1 MKNKVVSLTI
11 VALLCGLFGSV
22 QAQTKKLIGN
32 ISNEPGKAVIAT
44 ITVKNLPQVGTSS
57 NELGFF
63 SLDVPSTA
71 DSLVISA
78 VGYARK
84 TVPIIGTTV
93 NVRLSSDGNLN
104 LDEVVII
111 GYGSQRKSDL
121 TAPVATVNME
131 DAIKRTVATPMD
143 AIQGAVPG
151 VQVVSGGTPGSTP
164 IVRIRGVG
172 SFNNESPLYVV
183 DGMFMD
189 NIDFLNLNDIEDMS
203 VLKDASGAAIYGV
216 RAANGV
222 VIVTTKRGKLNS
234 KARVVYNGYAGIQTP
249 TNMLKMANGQQYAD
263 YAIAIGNEN
272 IVNNS
277 IERFGG
283 SGSSPTQN
291 TDWYSELLRS
301 RALIHNHNLDVQ
313 GGSDKITYAFGLNY
327 IDQDGIMDAEN
338 FHRKY
343 NIRMQTEAR
352 VTDWLKV
359 GFTAHMNN
367 FNNFSP
373 NNAAFRQA
381 YFASPLYPVY
391 DEGLELANPVKFGS
405 SDPIG
410 ISTGFWFNNPIAT
423 AFYNHNE
430 TKGFQILPS
439 AYLEANF
446 WQNKLTFRSQLS
458 QRYQSAHNIQY
469 TPVYYIDNNQRVDRS
484 YLRSAQARNSNYILD
499 NLLTYRDEAG
509 KHHWTLLLGQSVRE
523 ERWRETWVSANDV
536 PAAEEFWYVGQGA
549 QGIGSA
555 TGYGEGGSRNSGISA
570 FTRATYDY
578 DNKYLLTA
586 TFRADGSS
594 KYQTKWGYF
603 PSVGLGWV
611 LSREKFMETQ
621 SLFDLLKIRGSWGL
635 LGNDGIQPNAGYA
648 VVNSGNNFSGI
659 FGSIGST
666 YGSRVPGYRV
676 GRFFTQVRW
685 EVVEEWD
692 AGLDFA
698 LFDNRLSG
706 TIDYYHRETKD
717 LAFSRPIPFMWDRVY
732 GNWGSVANSG
742 WEFGLNW
749 ADKRGDWG
757 YRIGANATTLKNR
770 VTDLGGL
777 ANIMNGFPEW
787 AAEFPSRIEVGQ
799 PINYFYGYE
808 VQSVYQNQAEIDA
821 DPIANRYNQQNPGT
835 PILPGYLRYKD
846 QDGDGE
852 LGERDRVNLGNYLP
866 TLTYGIN
873 LGIDYK
879 GFDLNVVLQG
889 VTGNKIHNLNRAMRR
904 KYPQM
909 NADQAFMEGLWTGEG
924 SSNTYPSAAGSV
936 ASWNLQA
943 SSFFVESGAYLR
955 VQNVQ
960 LGYSFNLT
968 PSIPFRIFATADR
981 PLIFT
986 NYNGFSPEISGTI
999 AGSNGTQTP
1008 NMGFDSNVYP
1018 VAATYSL
1025 GVRASF

>member
-1 MKNKVVSLTI
+1 MTHRVLIFVMVTFSC
-11 VALLCGLFGSV
+11 LLSSAAFAQSREVTGRITDPNGHPLIASIMIKGASGS
-22 QAQTKKLIGN
+22 
-32 ISNEPGKAVIAT
+32 
-44 ITVKNLPQVGTSS
+44 GTSS
-57 NELGFF
+57 TANGSYRLQ
-63 SLDVPSTA
+63 VPEAA
-71 DSLVISA
+71 DSLIITS
-78 VGYARK
+78 VGYMRQAVAVK
-84 TVPIIGTTV
+84 TNTV
-93 NVRLSSDGNLN
+93 NVQMIADAGFNVE
-104 LDEVVII
+104 EVVVI
-111 GYGSQRKSDL
+111 GYGTQRKGDL
-121 TAPVATVNME
+121 TAPVATVDME
-131 DAIKRTVATPMD
+131 EAIKRTVATPMD

-151 VQVVSGGTPGSTP
+151 VQVVSSGAPGSTP
-164 IVRIRGVG
+164 SVRIRGVG

-189 NIDFLNLNDIEDMS
+189 NIDFLNPNDIEDMS

-222 VIVTTKRGKLNS
+222 VIVTTKRGKLNT
-234 KARVVYNGYAGIQTP
+234 KARVTYNGYAGIQTP

-263 YAIAIGNEN
+263 YANAIGNSA
-272 IVNNS
+272 IVAS
-277 IERFGG
+277 SAERFGG
-283 SGSSPTQN
+283 TATNPTQN

-301 RALIHNHNLDVQ
+301 QALIHNHNIDVQ
-313 GGSDKITYAFGLNY
+313 GGSDKITYSFGLNY
-327 IDQDGIMDAEN
+327 IDQDGIMDAKN

-343 NIRMQTEAR
+343 NIRTQTEAR

-359 GFTAHMNN
+359 GFTAHVNN
-367 FNNFSP
+367 FNNFHP

-381 YFASPLYPVY
+381 YFASPLYPAY
-391 DEGLELANPVKFGS
+391 DPNNELADPVKFGS
-405 SDPIG
+405 SLPIG
-410 ISTGFWFNNPIAT
+410 INTGFWFNNPVAT
-423 AFYNHNE
+423 GFYNHNE
-430 TKGFQILPS
+430 SKGFQILPS
-439 AYLEANF
+439 AYVEANF
-446 WQNKLTFRSQLS
+446 WENKLTFRSQLS

-469 TPVYYIDNNQRVDRS
+469 NPIFYIDNAQRTDRS
-484 YLRSAQARNSNYILD
+484 YLRSAQGRDSNYILD
-499 NLLTYRDEAG
+499 NLLTYRDAA
-509 KHHWTLLLGQSVRE
+509 KNHHWSVLLGQSTRE

-536 PAAEEFWYVGQGA
+536 PASPEFWYAGQGA
-549 QGIGSA
+549 QGLGSA
-555 TGYGEGGSRNSGISA
+555 TGYGENGFRNAGVSVFARG
-570 FTRATYDY
+570 TYDY

-603 PSVGLGWV
+603 PSLGLGWV
-611 LSREKFMETQ
+611 LSREGFMQ
-621 SLFDLLKIRGSWGL
+621 DQNLFNLLKVRGSWGL

-648 VVNSGNNFSGI
+648 IVNSGNNFSGI
-659 FGSIGST
+659 FGSIGEN

-685 EVVEEWD
+685 EIVEEWD
-692 AGLDFA
+692 AGIDFA
-698 LFDNRLSG
+698 MFNNRLNG
-706 TIDYYHRETKD
+706 TIDYYHRATKD
-717 LAFSRPIPFMWDRVY
+717 LAFERPIPFMWDRVY
-732 GNWGSVANSG
+732 GNWGTVANSG

-808 VQSVYQNQAEIDA
+808 VQGVYQNQAEINA
-821 DPIANRYNQQNPGT
+821 DPIASRYNELNPGS
-835 PILPGYLRYKD
+835 PILPGYLRYRD
-846 QDGDGE
+846 QNGNGE
-852 LGERDRVNLGNYLP
+852 LDEADRVNLGSYLP
-866 TLTYGIN
+866 TLTYGFNI
-873 LGIDYK
+873 GIDYK
-879 GFDLNVVLQG
+879 GFDLSVALQG
-889 VTGNKIHNLNRAMRR
+889 VAGNKIHNLNRAMRR

-968 PSIPFRIFATADR
+968 PSIPFRVFATADR

-986 NYNGFSPEISGTI
+986 NYNGFTPEVTG
-999 AGSNGTQTP
+999 
-1008 NMGFDSNVYP
+1008 MGFDSNVYP

-1025 GVRASF
+1025 GLRASF

>member
-1 MKNKVVSLTI
+1 MKHRVLIFAMVTFQCLLSTIALAQSREVTGRITDPNGHPLVASIMIKGVS
-11 VALLCGLFGSV
+11 S
-22 QAQTKKLIGN
+22 
-32 ISNEPGKAVIAT
+32 S
-44 ITVKNLPQVGTSS
+44 GTSS
-57 NELGFF
+57 SANGIYRLQ
-63 SLDVPSTA
+63 VPESA
-71 DSLVISA
+71 DSLIVTS
-78 VGYARK
+78 VGYLQQSVAVK
-84 TVPIIGTTV
+84 TNTV
-93 NVRLSSDGNLN
+93 NIQMIADEGFNVE
-104 LDEVVII
+104 EVVVI
-111 GYGSQRKSDL
+111 GYGTQRKGDL

-131 DAIKRTVATPMD
+131 EAIKRTVATPMD
-143 AIQGAVPG
+143 AIQGSVPG
-151 VQVVSGGTPGSTP
+151 VQVVSGGAPGSTP
-164 IVRIRGVG
+164 TVRIRGVG

-189 NIDFLNLNDIEDMS
+189 NIDFLNPNDIEDMS

-222 VIVTTKRGKLNS
+222 VIVTTKRGKLNT
-234 KARVVYNGYAGIQTP
+234 KARVTYNGYAGIQTP
-249 TNMLKMANGQQYAD
+249 TNMLKMGSGQQYAD
-263 YAIAIGNEN
+263 YATAIGRQDIVDASISRFNEPGN
-272 IVNNS
+272 TTVM
-277 IERFGG
+277 
-283 SGSSPTQN
+283 N
-291 TDWYSELLRS
+291 TDWYGELLRS
-301 RALIHNHNLDVQ
+301 RALIHNHNVDVQ

-359 GFTAHMNN
+359 GFTAHLNN
-367 FNNFSP
+367 FHNFQP

-391 DEGLELANPVKFGS
+391 DERIELADPIKFGS

-410 ISTGFWFNNPIAT
+410 IPTGFWFNNPIAS
-423 AFYNHNE
+423 AYYNHNE
-430 TKGFQILPS
+430 TKGFQVLPS

-446 WQNKLTFRSQLS
+446 WDNKITFRSQLS
-458 QRYQSAHNIQY
+458 QRYQSTHNIQY
-469 TPVYYIDNNQRVDRS
+469 NPVYYIDNNQRADRS
-484 YLRSAQARNSNYILD
+484 YLRSGQGRNSNYILD
-499 NLLTYRDEAG
+499 NLLTYRDGAA
-509 KHHWTLLLGQSVRE
+509 KHHWSVLLGQSTRE
-523 ERWRETWVSANDV
+523 ERWRDTWVSANDV
-536 PAAEEFWYVGQGA
+536 PASQEFWYAGQGA
-549 QGIGSA
+549 QGLGSA
-555 TGYGEGGSRNSGISA
+555 TGYGENGFRNAGVSVFARG
-570 FTRATYDY
+570 TYDY

-611 LSREKFMETQ
+611 LSRENFMQEQ
-621 SLFDLLKIRGSWGL
+621 NLFDLLKVRGSWGL

-648 VVNSGNNFSGI
+648 IVNSGNNFSGV

-666 YGSRVPGYRV
+666 YGSRVQGYRV

-692 AGLDFA
+692 AGIDFA
-698 LFDNRLSG
+698 MFNNRLNG
-706 TIDYYHRETKD
+706 TVDYYHRATKD

-732 GNWGSVANSG
+732 GNWGTVANSG

-749 ADKRGDWG
+749 ADKKGDWG

-787 AAEFPSRIEVGQ
+787 AAEFPARIEVGQ

-808 VQSVYQNQAEIDA
+808 VQGVYQNQAEINA
-821 DPIANRYNQQNPGT
+821 DPIASRYNQQNPGS

-846 QDGDGE
+846 QNGNGE
-852 LGERDRVNLGNYLP
+852 LDESDRINLGSYLP
-866 TLTYGIN
+866 TLTYGFN
-873 LGIDYK
+873 VAVDYK
-879 GFDLNVVLQG
+879 GFDLSVALQG
-889 VTGNKIHNLNRAMRR
+889 VSGNKIHNLNRAMRR

-909 NADQAFMEGLWTGEG
+909 NADAAFMDGLWTGEG
-924 SSNTYPSAAGSV
+924 SSNTYPSAEGSV
-936 ASWNLQA
+936 AAWNLQA

-968 PSIPFRIFATADR
+968 PSIPFRVFATADR
-981 PLIFT
+981 PIIFT
-986 NYNGFSPEISGTI
+986 NYNGFSPELGGGTD
-999 AGSNGTQTP
+999 GNGNP
-1008 NMGFDSNVYP
+1008 VPSMGFDANVYP

-1025 GVRASF
+1025 GIRASF